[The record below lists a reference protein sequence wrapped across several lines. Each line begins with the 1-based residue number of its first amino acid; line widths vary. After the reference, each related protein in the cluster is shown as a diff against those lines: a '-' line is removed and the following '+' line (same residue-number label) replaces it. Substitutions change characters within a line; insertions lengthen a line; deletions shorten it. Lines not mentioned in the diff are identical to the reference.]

1 MHAHAMVITVSSEA
15 VIIIITQQ
23 GDPKIISC
31 PIICQ
36 RVTDGWRGLEV

>member
-1 MHAHAMVITVSSEA
+1 MVRNVSSEA
-15 VIIIITQQ
+15 VIIIIIITQQ